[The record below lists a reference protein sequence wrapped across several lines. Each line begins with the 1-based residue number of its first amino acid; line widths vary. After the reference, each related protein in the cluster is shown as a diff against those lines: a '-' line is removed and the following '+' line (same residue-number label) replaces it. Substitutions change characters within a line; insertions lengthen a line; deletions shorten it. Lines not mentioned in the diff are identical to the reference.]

1 MAEMVTVG
9 CKLPNGLVLEVGQK
23 RVQVAG
29 WRNNAVKIVGPA
41 VRTQVDKVF
50 FDAWL
55 AEHGQQPYVKNGVI
69 FAQDKA
75 NSAVSQA
82 TEQKAVKSG
91 LEPLPQKNPAPGVN
105 RNDEVMGNL
114 RSKRYGYGDV

>member
-1 MAEMVTVG
+1 
-9 CKLPNGLVLEVGQK
+9 
-23 RVQVAG
+23 
-29 WRNNAVKIVGPA
+29 
-41 VRTQVDKVF
+41 
-50 FDAWL
+50 
-55 AEHGQQPYVKNGVI
+55 KNGVI

-105 RNDEVMGNL
+105 RNDEVMG
-114 RSKRYGYGDV
+114 KPQE

>member
-29 WRNNAVKIVGPA
+29 WRNNAVKIVGGYGL
-41 VRTQVDKVF
+41 TQVDKVF

-55 AEHGQQPYVKNGVI
+55 AG
-69 FAQDKA
+69 ART
-75 NSAVSQA
+75 A
-82 TEQKAVKSG
+82 TLCEKW
-91 LEPLPQKNPAPGVN
+91 
-105 RNDEVMGNL
+105 
-114 RSKRYGYGDV
+114 RYFCAG

>member
-29 WRNNAVKIVGPA
+29 WRNNAVKIVGGYGL
-41 VRTQVDKVF
+41 TQVDKVF

-91 LEPLPQKNPAPGVN
+91 LELLPQKNPAPGVN
-105 RNDEVMGNL
+105 RNDEVMG
-114 RSKRYGYGDV
+114 KPQE